1 MGVTFSIE
9 HTRHK
14 NVKDIWFLR
23 IFYGNR
29 GLITTKPLRGK
40 GHKRLC
46 PIFSMKCRHNKAFND
61 FELGSP

>member
-1 MGVTFSIE
+1 MTVLDWQPQE
-9 HTRHK
+9 KLR
-14 NVKDIWFLR
+14 FLR
-23 IFYGNR
+23 RFYGNR

-40 GHKRLC
+40 DYKQLC